1 MNDNNPTL
9 FFVDK
14 EYLKY
19 MHKIDYRVS
28 VKYNNRVF
36 VGIITVI
43 GSQKYVIPLTSQ
55 TTEARKR
62 EGKRKRSSLITTF
75 VTESNGTE
83 IANILYNNMIPV
95 YDEVITPVTVNPE
108 VDTYISN
115 EIRFIRKTWEVI
127 QNKALY
133 VYDERYLTS
142 SKNYSFLVNTC
153 CDFKKLEAACQQY
166 QVSTDN

>member
-1 MNDNNPTL
+1 MYKLIILLKNFKTFQQKENYTCGPVCVQMILEYYKDTVPTEESL
-9 FFVDK
+9 KK
-14 EYLKY
+14 ELKS
-19 MHKIDYRVS
+19 K
-28 VKYNNRVF
+28 K
-36 VGIITVI
+36 
-43 GSQKYVIPLTSQ
+43 QK
-55 TTEARKR
+55 
-62 EGKRKRSSLITTF
+62 
-75 VTESNGTE
+75 GTE

>member
-83 IANILYNNMIPV
+83 IANILYNNSD
-95 YDEVITPVTVNPE
+95 YLKKARKYGQITG
-108 VDTYISN
+108 
-115 EIRFIRKTWEVI
+115 
-127 QNKALY
+127 
-133 VYDERYLTS
+133 
-142 SKNYSFLVNTC
+142 
-153 CDFKKLEAACQQY
+153 
-166 QVSTDN
+166 

>member
-1 MNDNNPTL
+1 
-9 FFVDK
+9 
-14 EYLKY
+14 
-19 MHKIDYRVS
+19 
-28 VKYNNRVF
+28 
-36 VGIITVI
+36 
-43 GSQKYVIPLTSQ
+43 
-55 TTEARKR
+55 
-62 EGKRKRSSLITTF
+62 
-75 VTESNGTE
+75 
-83 IANILYNNMIPV
+83 MIPV
-95 YDEVITPVTVNPE
+95 YDEFITPVTVNPE